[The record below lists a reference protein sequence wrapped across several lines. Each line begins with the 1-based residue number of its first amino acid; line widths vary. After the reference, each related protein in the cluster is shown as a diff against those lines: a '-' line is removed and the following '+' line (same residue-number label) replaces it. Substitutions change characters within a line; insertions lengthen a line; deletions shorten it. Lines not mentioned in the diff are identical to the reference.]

1 MTPTLIPDAPG
12 MPDASL
18 SDTRAYAL
26 TALALLSLACLTLAA
41 HLHTRWA
48 WVRRLPLLGVHV
60 LLMGALVAAGAVL
73 LGPGSVVQP
82 VPGHPAG
89 WWGLPAGAALG
100 AVLGPLVVRTDL
112 AITTAWR
119 TARPA
124 PARPA
129 PQRMTAARPS
139 GFAASGTRVSERRR
153 TGLVRARND
162 YAPTDGDL
170 RVRLELLVAV
180 AVGEELVFRGLLTRL
195 ALLLPG
201 VWLAAGGLVVAAAV
215 FACSHVFFGWVQVL
229 AKTPLALAACAA
241 TLLTGN
247 VLAAVVAHVVFNV
260 WVWRYRR
267 SEPVAR
273 RGRAARGMWGAPA

>member
-1 MTPTLIPDAPG
+1 MIPTPIP
-12 MPDASL
+12 
-18 SDTRAYAL
+18 DTRAYAL
-26 TALALLSLACLTLAA
+26 TALGLLSLSCLTLSA

-60 LLMGALVAAGAVL
+60 LLMGLLIVSAGML
-73 LGPGSVVQP
+73 LGPAAVVLP

-89 WWGLPAGAALG
+89 WWGLPAGAAAGVALG
-100 AVLGPLVVRTDL
+100 LVIIRTDR
-112 AITTAWR
+112 AITTSWGGPSP
-119 TARPA
+119 RPA
-124 PARPA
+124 APRP
-129 PQRMTAARPS
+129 PRMTAPRPA
-139 GFAASGTRVSERRR
+139 GFAATGTGVSERRR

-195 ALLLPG
+195 ALLFSNG
-201 VWLAAGGLVVAAAV
+201 WLVAGALAVAAGV
-215 FACSHVFFGWVQVL
+215 FSCSHVFFGWVQVL
-229 AKTPLALAACAA
+229 AKAPLAVAACAA

-247 VLAAVVAHVVFNV
+247 VLAAVIAHVVFNV

-267 SEPVAR
+267 GEPRRAPAPRAR
-273 RGRAARGMWGAPA
+273 RTPV